1 MSLALSNLFYYQNP
15 NTNQPSTNAVS
26 AKQLCRILCPSNQN
40 SKALNGNQSFL
51 NQSTLVIVFDAI
63 TNTHDSNGWKPIQSI
78 PLLKEACASWY
89 YEDPAIHSTTATT
102 STNQSTSATMG
113 PISCRELAAFYYKP
127 EHNITND
134 SRVWSAQASSD
145 GWKPM
150 RELPDLMNAMEA
162 FQDCID
168 IQILMGGIDN
178 QNEESK
184 EREENKKIGMSANNT
199 EQHAGANAHE
209 NDLLDDF
216 FTSTAQPGDKND
228 NEQLDEEEEEYESDG
243 GTTYV
248 KDNGTGEWMDAKNH
262 APSKKRKLQAQS
274 QAQVKSTQE
283 QKKKPAPDKNKN
295 NNKKPKFK
303 ARNAKC
309 WVYVTNLPSDT
320 SEREV
325 ADYFKK
331 VGVLDLDPET
341 QHPKVKL
348 YRYRGGEQIQ
358 GIFTSTPAPPAPTS
372 TSTSTSTPQD
382 NSNGQVATQG
392 MLKGDASVCYANK
405 TSVDLC
411 LQLLDDS
418 HFRTVDASGKFISN
432 PERIS
437 VQRAKF
443 EMHGEAFKGRRKV
456 SSVKRKIARL
466 AKLQAVGWDAGE
478 NGRITGG
485 LKGLRI
491 IVLQSVFD
499 ALVLRGI
506 GEAKED
512 LFLKGVE
519 KEIFEKCAEFG
530 TVEKI
535 TIFYKN
541 KKDGVVI
548 VKFTQPA
555 AAGEAIQGYNGHTFR
570 GKVIE
575 ASYWDGVTD
584 YTVRN
589 EEQESKDAET
599 RLDEFGNWLDN
610 QELPEEFQ
618 LQVEDS

>member
-1 MSLALSNLFYYQNP
+1 MSLALSNIFYYQNP

-26 AKQLCRILCPSNQN
+26 AKQICRILCPSNQN
-40 SKALNGNQSFL
+40 SSQSFL
-51 NQSTLVIVFDAI
+51 NQSTLVIAFDAI
-63 TNTHDSNGWKPIQSI
+63 TNTHDSNGWKSI
-78 PLLKEACASWY
+78 NQVPLLKEACASWY
-89 YEDPAIHSTTATT
+89 YEDSGIHTTATP

-113 PISCRELAAFYYKP
+113 PISCRELASFYYKP

-134 SRVWSAQASSD
+134 TRVWSAQASSD
-145 GWKPM
+145 GWKSM

-168 IQILMGGIDN
+168 IQILMGGIDD

-184 EREENKKIGMSANNT
+184 ERKENKVGMYENKNTEERAAANN
-199 EQHAGANAHE
+199 ADE

-216 FTSTAQPGDKND
+216 FTSTAQPGDNND

-248 KDNGTGEWMDAKNH
+248 KDNRTGEWMDAKNH
-262 APSKKRKLQAQS
+262 APYKKRKLQAQF

-295 NNKKPKFK
+295 SNKKPKFR

-309 WVYVTNLPSDT
+309 WVYVTNLPTDT
-320 SEREV
+320 NERELT
-325 ADYFKK
+325 DYFKK

-348 YRYRGGEQIQ
+348 YRYGGGEQIQ
-358 GIFTSTPAPPAPTS
+358 GIS
-372 TSTSTSTPQD
+372 TSTSTTQG
-382 NSNGQVATQG
+382 NSNGQLATKG
-392 MLKGDASVCYANK
+392 MPKGDASVCYARAE
-405 TSVDLC
+405 SVDLC

-418 HFRTVDASGKFISN
+418 PFRTVDASGKFISN
-432 PERIS
+432 PQRIS

-443 EMHGEAFKGRRKV
+443 EMHGEAFTGRRKV
-456 SSVKRKIARL
+456 SSVKRKVARL
-466 AKLQAVGWDAGE
+466 AKLQAVGWDTGE

-491 IVLQSVFD
+491 IVLQNVFD
-499 ALVLRGI
+499 ALLLRGI
-506 GEAKED
+506 VEAKED
-512 LFLKGVE
+512 FFLKGVE
-519 KEIFEKCAEFG
+519 KEIFEKCTEFG

-541 KKDGVVI
+541 KKNGVVI

-555 AAGEAIQGYNGHTFR
+555 AAGEAIQEYNCYNFR

-589 EEQESKDAET
+589 EEQESKDTET